1 MKNQERPP
9 EFKVAAYDFFLTPRT
24 FALPKGVAGCFAMEL
39 DKGTSSGRQDRKLS
53 NVSMSRSFP
62 KGKLIFMNSWGNS
75 PER

>member
-9 EFKVAAYDFFLTPRT
+9 EFKVAAYEFFLTPRT
-24 FALPKGVAGCFAMEL
+24 FAIPKGVAGCFALEL
-39 DKGTSSGRQDRKLS
+39 DKGTSSGRQDHKLS

-62 KGKLIFMNSWGNS
+62 RDKQIFMNSLENS